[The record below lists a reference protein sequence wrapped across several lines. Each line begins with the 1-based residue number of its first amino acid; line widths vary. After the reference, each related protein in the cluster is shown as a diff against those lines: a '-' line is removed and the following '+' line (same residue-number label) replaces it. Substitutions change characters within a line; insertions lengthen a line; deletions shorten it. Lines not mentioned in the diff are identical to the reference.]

1 MTPPDATPPDATLPD
16 VTLPDVTGHRVAP
29 RWWRP
34 DQTLRGRL
42 TVGLVAVLLVACA
55 VLGVATGLFLR
66 TFLLG
71 RLDDQLATAGGR
83 FSSSLKKGPLTPG
96 GFDGDADNAVPGQSV
111 GTLGV
116 RLAGGRVTDA
126 AVVGEDGSN
135 RRLTL
140 TASDTRLLRELPP
153 GGPVTSAALTGLG
166 DYRLR
171 AVAGRDGDIQVTGL
185 PLAPVTAT
193 LAELA
198 AVEAALFAVV
208 VVAGGLATA
217 VVVRRTLRPLRRVAD
232 TALDVSELPLT
243 SPDAVL
249 PARIAPPRPT
259 SEVDQ
264 VSVALDHMLDHI
276 RAALA
281 VRDGTEARLRQFVAD
296 ASHELRTPLAIVRV
310 NAEYAARQSPVQPL
324 PAPVGAALTRITA
337 AAERMGALVADLL
350 LLARLDAGR
359 PLAHEPVDLTR
370 LVLEAVI
377 DARSAGPTH
386 RWQLDLPDE
395 PLTTQGDP
403 DRLRQVLANLLTN
416 AFAHTPADTTVTTS
430 LRAVPAGVEISVA
443 DDGPGIP
450 ADRHADLFERF
461 TRGDTSRSREHG
473 STGLGLAIAHSIV
486 AAHHGSLRVA
496 RSLDGGAC
504 FIVRLPD

>member
-1 MTPPDATPPDATLPD
+1 VTPPDVTPPDVTPPD

-140 TASDTRLLRELPP
+140 TGSDTRLLRELPP

-185 PLAPVTAT
+185 PLTPVTAT

-208 VVAGGLATA
+208 VVTGGLATA

-232 TALDVSELPLT
+232 TALDVSEVGQV
-243 SPDAVL
+243 VL
-249 PARIAPPRPT
+249 
-259 SEVDQ
+259 
-264 VSVALDHMLDHI
+264 
-276 RAALA
+276 
-281 VRDGTEARLRQFVAD
+281 RLG
-296 ASHELRTPLAIVRV
+296 ELVGG
-310 NAEYAARQSPVQPL
+310 
-324 PAPVGAALTRITA
+324 APVGDQG
-337 AAERMGALVADLL
+337 EDLL
-350 LLARLDAGR
+350 LGDEHVPSFPRADPRVRTRSPD
-359 PLAHEPVDLTR
+359 PLVRGHTVPPGGP
-370 LVLEAVI
+370 
-377 DARSAGPTH
+377 RSETGS
-386 RWQLDLPDE
+386 
-395 PLTTQGDP
+395 G
-403 DRLRQVLANLLTN
+403 
-416 AFAHTPADTTVTTS
+416 S
-430 LRAVPAGVEISVA
+430 
-443 DDGPGIP
+443 DGPV
-450 ADRHADLFERF
+450 RSCRSS
-461 TRGDTSRSREHG
+461 RRRSRSG
-473 STGLGLAIAHSIV
+473 
-486 AAHHGSLRVA
+486 
-496 RSLDGGAC
+496 
-504 FIVRLPD
+504 